1 MPARMEA
8 RFHQINCDLSHFFL
22 AILSLYLTILHFSS
36 LNYEVISQF
45 VLFSLY
51 CKIKSQDCVKKIASL
66 YLAVLTF
73 FLRIMRNKLAIVCK
87 KYNFLFLCFFYYYYY
102 YLILWQNRLPI
113 TSVKRVFT

>member
-45 VLFSLY
+45 VLFSLLQDKKSGLREKN
-51 CKIKSQDCVKKIASL
+51 CEFISCSSDFFSQDYEK
-66 YLAVLTF
+66 
-73 FLRIMRNKLAIVCK
+73 
-87 KYNFLFLCFFYYYYY
+87 
-102 YLILWQNRLPI
+102 
-113 TSVKRVFT
+113 